1 MITASRLAKSHGLR
15 TLFEDVTIQ
24 LTPGRRVAL
33 IGGNGTGKT
42 TLVEILIGVQDADAG
57 EVHIAK
63 DSTVGYLPQELT
75 DNPSARAID
84 EVLSA
89 SALAALAAS
98 VHDLEAKLADGDAD
112 EGLLDRYGE
121 LQSRFEQQGGY
132 ALEADAYRVLA
143 GLGFSN
149 EQAQRPVN
157 ELSGGWRM
165 RVALARLLFSNP
177 DILMLDEPTNHL
189 DVDSV
194 AWLEQYLSQWSGAL
208 LFVSHDRD
216 FIDAVA
222 NRIIELANQTATEY
236 VGGFA
241 EFVVA
246 REERIVAAEAA
257 AAQQQRRVAHLE
269 LFVDR
274 FRYKATK
281 ARQVQSRLKTL
292 QKLEAIP
299 VPSRGEVAKRFA
311 FPEPRRS
318 SRVVAELHGVTG
330 GYETG
335 NPVVSDVELVIE
347 RGQKLALVGPNGA
360 GKTTLLKLLLGE
372 LTPESGVAK
381 LGNNVDIASFAQ
393 HQVEVMDFDKTVLE
407 EFRSDV
413 GDDSGRNLRSI
424 LGSFGF
430 RDEASERRV
439 GELSGGEQTRLAL
452 AKTMVNPVN
461 LLILDEPTNHLDLP
475 SCDVLEDALV
485 AYPGTVLLVTHDRH
499 LIRSVAERLIVVRDG
514 RATIHTDLDSAL
526 APREQALTPAAARQ
540 ESTSKSP
547 KNNERKNRRRRSAE
561 QRHGENQARKDL
573 TKAERRWERAEAEV
587 AKLEADLSD
596 PEIYDDHSKVRE
608 LSKLHEKAKAQS
620 AARLEEWE
628 RLNAADSETTS

>member
-1 MITASRLAKSHGLR
+1 
-15 TLFEDVTIQ
+15 
-24 LTPGRRVAL
+24 
-33 IGGNGTGKT
+33 
-42 TLVEILIGVQDADAG
+42 
-57 EVHIAK
+57 
-63 DSTVGYLPQELT
+63 
-75 DNPSARAID
+75 
-84 EVLSA
+84 
-89 SALAALAAS
+89 
-98 VHDLEAKLADGDAD
+98 
-112 EGLLDRYGE
+112 
-121 LQSRFEQQGGY
+121 
-132 ALEADAYRVLA
+132 
-143 GLGFSN
+143 
-149 EQAQRPVN
+149 
-157 ELSGGWRM
+157 
-165 RVALARLLFSNP
+165 
-177 DILMLDEPTNHL
+177 
-189 DVDSV
+189 
-194 AWLEQYLSQWSGAL
+194 
-208 LFVSHDRD
+208 
-216 FIDAVA
+216 
-222 NRIIELANQTATEY
+222 
-236 VGGFA
+236 
-241 EFVVA
+241 
-246 REERIVAAEAA
+246 
-257 AAQQQRRVAHLE
+257 
-269 LFVDR
+269 
-274 FRYKATK
+274 
-281 ARQVQSRLKTL
+281 
-292 QKLEAIP
+292 
-299 VPSRGEVAKRFA
+299 
-311 FPEPRRS
+311 
-318 SRVVAELHGVTG
+318 
-330 GYETG
+330 
-335 NPVVSDVELVIE
+335 
-347 RGQKLALVGPNGA
+347 
-360 GKTTLLKLLLGE
+360 
-372 LTPESGVAK
+372 
-381 LGNNVDIASFAQ
+381 
-393 HQVEVMDFDKTVLE
+393 MDFDKTVLE

-430 RDEASERRV
+430 RDETSERRV

-628 RLNAADSETTS
+628 RLTAADSETTN